1 MYMRNLQACGKGIC
15 TSGLPAAI
23 EIMQSSAMRH
33 RRIRGV
39 RSRVSG
45 GKRTKRK
52 NSGEEKG
59 ENERRRKRVT
69 AGGRERERERGTK
82 KEKGKINGWRKSVSS
97 RVASCELRI
106 VERVDSHGAAC
117 HCGRPNPCIDTPNES
132 VCKEGCEGWVQ
143 RDEEFSRR
151 PPASKSCLCM
161 TMLRLADDPH

>member
-1 MYMRNLQACGKGIC
+1 MPRLASPRSFLPSIPRLTFLSRSTLMHPRVSTHTSNMYMRNLQACGKGIC

-45 GKRTKRK
+45 GRRTKRK

-69 AGGRERERERGTK
+69 AGGGERKRERGN
-82 KEKGKINGWRKSVSS
+82 EERKGKKINGWRKSVSCEL
-97 RVASCELRI
+97 RVASCR
-106 VERVDSHGAAC
+106 A
-117 HCGRPNPCIDTPNES
+117 
-132 VCKEGCEGWVQ
+132 
-143 RDEEFSRR
+143 SRL
-151 PPASKSCLCM
+151 S
-161 TMLRLADDPH
+161 

>member
-1 MYMRNLQACGKGIC
+1 MYMRNLRACGKGIC

-33 RRIRGV
+33 GRIRGV

-69 AGGRERERERGTK
+69 AGGGERERGAK
-82 KEKGKINGWRKSVSS
+82 KEKGKNKWMAEKRELP
-97 RVASCELRI
+97 SCELSS
-106 VERVDSHGAAC
+106 ESDSRGAAC
-117 HCGRPNPCIDTPNES
+117 HCGRPIRVLTHLTRVCVRKGAKDG
-132 VCKEGCEGWVQ
+132 CKETRNFQG
-143 RDEEFSRR
+143 DRR
-151 PPASKSCLCM
+151 RQNRVYA
-161 TMLRLADDPH
+161 

>member
-45 GKRTKRK
+45 GRRTKRK

-69 AGGRERERERGTK
+69 AGGGERERGNEERK
-82 KEKGKINGWRKSVSS
+82 GEKNKWMAEKREP
-97 RVASCELRI
+97 RVASLRV
-106 VERVDSHGAAC
+106 VERVDSRGAAC

-132 VCKEGCEGWVQ
+132 VCKEGYEGWVQ

>member
-52 NSGEEKG
+52 NSGEEEG

-69 AGGRERERERGTK
+69 AGGGERERGTK
-82 KEKGKINGWRKSVSS
+82 KEKGKINGWRKSVSRES
-97 RVASCELRI
+97 RVASCRA
-106 VERVDSHGAAC
+106 SQ
-117 HCGRPNPCIDTPNES
+117 TPVAQRATVAVRS
-132 VCKEGCEGWVQ
+132 VY
-143 RDEEFSRR
+143 
-151 PPASKSCLCM
+151 
-161 TMLRLADDPH
+161 